1 MEIVAT
7 AGYLTCMLAFLG
19 LSIVLRSSWKGDIH
33 GALAILASV
42 ASLIWAAT
50 SSYTAYF
57 GSTGIIFFAGE
68 LLRDGFWIA
77 FLFLLI
83 RARTNYK
90 DTFNSFA
97 AFAVGLGFFIFTVV
111 GVLIYSNVTHYYGYN
126 ESFLKVYFIC
136 LVLLSCT
143 GLLLIEQLFRNTP
156 MDQRW
161 AIKFFCIGVGGLFAY
176 DFYLYSDALLFERID
191 EQFWGARGFVNVLV
205 VPLIVISAA
214 RNPDW
219 TLPLHVSRRFV
230 FHTASLIGAGFYLIA
245 MAVGGYYVKLYGGS
259 WGMIAQIIFLFGALV
274 LLGILLSSGNVRA
287 KLKVYLSKNFF
298 NYKYDYREE
307 WLRLMATMSEQ
318 HSSQQIKLNAVK
330 AIADIVESAA
340 GMLWIKDQSGQ
351 YNAELNWN
359 MESSEPSES
368 EDSSFIRFLKNRF
381 WIIDVNEY
389 DRTPELYGDLQLPAW
404 LQRIDHA
411 WLVLPLIH
419 QADLWGFV
427 VLGKPRAA
435 QKINWEDRDLLFT
448 AGRQVA
454 SYLALLQAN
463 EALFQARQ
471 FEAFN
476 RLSAY
481 VVHDLKNIV
490 AQLSLIV
497 TNAVKHKHNPA
508 FMEDAFHTVENA
520 TNKMNKLLSH
530 LRKGRL
536 DIGSN
541 QEQLNLIYL
550 LKEAIARRN
559 VDSPKPKLC
568 CSEEEVFVLA
578 DYDRLLSVL
587 EHLIQNAQHATPNMG
602 QIDVTCS
609 RNNGKVAIDIEDT
622 GCGMSEE
629 FVRERL
635 FKPFQTTKGNAGM
648 GIGVYESREYI
659 TAMGGTMSVRSAV
672 DKGTTFTIQLPLAR
686 MVVNGETLSA
696 KMNVSL

>member
-1 MEIVAT
+1 M
-7 AGYLTCMLAFLG
+7 
-19 LSIVLRSSWKGDIH
+19 
-33 GALAILASV
+33 
-42 ASLIWAAT
+42 
-50 SSYTAYF
+50 
-57 GSTGIIFFAGE
+57 
-68 LLRDGFWIA
+68 
-77 FLFLLI
+77 
-83 RARTNYK
+83 
-90 DTFNSFA
+90 
-97 AFAVGLGFFIFTVV
+97 
-111 GVLIYSNVTHYYGYN
+111 
-126 ESFLKVYFIC
+126 
-136 LVLLSCT
+136 
-143 GLLLIEQLFRNTP
+143 
-156 MDQRW
+156 
-161 AIKFFCIGVGGLFAY
+161 
-176 DFYLYSDALLFERID
+176 
-191 EQFWGARGFVNVLV
+191 
-205 VPLIVISAA
+205 
-214 RNPDW
+214 
-219 TLPLHVSRRFV
+219 
-230 FHTASLIGAGFYLIA
+230 
-245 MAVGGYYVKLYGGS
+245 
-259 WGMIAQIIFLFGALV
+259 
-274 LLGILLSSGNVRA
+274 
-287 KLKVYLSKNFF
+287 
-298 NYKYDYREE
+298 
-307 WLRLMATMSEQ
+307 
-318 HSSQQIKLNAVK
+318 
-330 AIADIVESAA
+330 
-340 GMLWIKDQSGQ
+340 
-351 YNAELNWN
+351 
-359 MESSEPSES
+359 
-368 EDSSFIRFLKNRF
+368 
-381 WIIDVNEY
+381 
-389 DRTPELYGDLQLPAW
+389 
-404 LQRIDHA
+404 
-411 WLVLPLIH
+411 
-419 QADLWGFV
+419 

-587 EHLIQNAQHATPNMG
+587 EHLIQNAQDATLNTG